1 MENLKISL
9 VQCPLVW
16 ENPEANLKYFDATLT
31 KEKLNGSNLVVLP
44 EMFTTGFTMKPEK
57 NAEKHEGRG
66 LTWMKQKAKELNLF
80 ITGSIC
86 VEENSRYFNRL
97 YFVDPTGNYQSYDK
111 RHLFRMGNEHDH
123 YTPGTGKTLVEVNG
137 WKILPLI
144 CYDLRF
150 PVWSRNKWKIEN
162 EKLEADYD
170 VLLYVANWPEA
181 RSFIW
186 KQLLV
191 ARALENQCY
200 VVGVN
205 RIGAD
210 GNIVMHAGDSLVVNP
225 LGEIIS
231 DTKTHQENRETVTLD
246 KEFLEGLR
254 KKFPV
259 GADADDFELRT
270 ENNTKAYKATH
281 Q

>member
-1 MENLKISL
+1 MEPFKISL
-9 VQCPLVW
+9 VQYPLVW
-16 ENPEANLKYFDATLT
+16 ENPEANLRYFDTILT
-31 KEKLNGSNLVVLP
+31 KEKLNGANLIVLP

-66 LTWMKQKAKELNLF
+66 LNWMRQKAKELNLF

-86 VEENSRYFNRL
+86 VEEKGRFFNRL
-97 YFVDPTGNYQSYDK
+97 YFVGPAGNYQSYDK
-111 RHLFRMGNEHDH
+111 RHLFRMGKEHEH
-123 YTPGTGKTLVEVNG
+123 YTAGTEKIIVEVNG

-150 PVWSRNKWKIEN
+150 PVWSRNRWKMEN
-162 EKLEADYD
+162 ENLVADYD
-170 VLLYVANWPEA
+170 ILLYVANWPEA
-181 RSFIW
+181 RSFTW
-186 KQLLV
+186 KQLLL

-210 GNIVMHAGDSLVVNP
+210 GNIIMHAGDSVVINP
-225 LGEIIS
+225 LGEVIS
-231 DTKTHQENRETVTLD
+231 NTNTHQENLETVSLD
-246 KEFLEGLR
+246 KEFLDSLR

-259 GADADDFELRT
+259 GLDADDFELKT
-270 ENNTKAYKATH
+270 EPCIKAYKATN